1 MTAGTLACAIGA
13 ARQSLKSQFNQDF
26 HAAAASI
33 RQAWQAMPD
42 ISDVTDNLLVQETP
56 QGLNIQLID
65 QDGRRMFPEGSKYP
79 FEATRKAIAAV
90 APILQKLPNQIAISG
105 HTAAGG
111 TYANPPSALAQ
122 TEALLRGEVLS
133 TSPAELMAARL
144 VLEPAIAALVVQHGT
159 PADFAAMQNAC
170 DEAEAAASFEQFE
183 VWDAKL
189 HELMATATMLGDVV
203 SDAYVSRMPDY
214 GMQRLIEM
222 VVLACAEGLE
232 AVEDAPDELV
242 AFIEAMEEVPDW
254 IDLDLIEEGARSE
267 RVTAA
272 LASPYAIRGA
282 FLATFLNEYAALP
295 MAITGSLSDKRAA
308 QRVNETA
315 MFFASTVLPHGMRRD
330 GPGFHA
336 AAMVRLMHSMVRYNV
351 LQKSKKWDQ
360 KRFGIPIPQVDQMPA
375 GLIGAFLLSAEVVR
389 SGRTEYNR
397 DERAQIELSRYRA
410 RNAASRAPAL
420 SMRLCRHCGAKLME
434 GEREDECSAILNVD
448 IAGMRLR
455 WQAAQILRGLS

>member
-1 MTAGTLACAIGA
+1 MSIETLKERVRHQRDELPAMYGDIDFDLVPERLALEPGA
-13 ARQSLKSQFNQDF
+13 ETDLPAHVK
-26 HAAAASI
+26 
-33 RQAWQAMPD
+33 
-42 ISDVTDNLLVQETP
+42 VTREELFADAE
-56 QGLNIQLID
+56 LID
-65 QDGRRMFPEGSKYP
+65 
-79 FEATRKAIAAV
+79 
-90 APILQKLPNQIAISG
+90 
-105 HTAAGG
+105 
-111 TYANPPSALAQ
+111 
-122 TEALLRGEVLS
+122 
-133 TSPAELMAARL
+133 
-144 VLEPAIAALVVQHGT
+144 
-159 PADFAAMQNAC
+159 
-170 DEAEAAASFEQFE
+170 
-183 VWDAKL
+183 
-189 HELMATATMLGDVV
+189 LMATATMLGDVV
-203 SDAYVSRMPDY
+203 SDAYVSHMPEF

-222 VVLACAEGLE
+222 VVVACAEGLE

-351 LQKSKKWDQ
+351 LQKSKRWDQ

-389 SGRTEYNR
+389 SGRSEFNR
-397 DERAQIELSRYRA
+397 DERAQIELSRYRCHLLGLPEELLPTSPEDMVKVFLA
-410 RNAASRAPAL
+410 RAATLRSGFDDATCGELVRATMGAYLRPDHSVPNRLAESIERSFSTAFFIKVFLNGDEQRAAEMGVTLSAVDKVRVAATAPFIFGRLKAVQLLNQVPPLRPVTDVMVTWALRQRLRSYGQANFRTDAATYTHGRRTAAAPAKAASA
-420 SMRLCRHCGAKLME
+420 
-434 GEREDECSAILNVD
+434 
-448 IAGMRLR
+448 
-455 WQAAQILRGLS
+455 